1 MVQNTGFV
9 LIGHGPGLD
18 SRSPERSNN
27 FEVSQTLFEMEVGIN
42 LRKDEIKVGGE
53 WKNLN
58 DRWNL

>member
-27 FEVSQTLFEMEVGIN
+27 FEVSQILFEMEVGIN
-42 LRKDEIKVGGE
+42 LRKDEI
-53 WKNLN
+53 
-58 DRWNL
+58 RWVVNGKI